1 MPAIKI
7 EQFGGQLPAWQANL
21 LPPGQ
26 AAASTNTYLFSGA
39 LEGWRLPKFLRTLSN
54 SAAQFVYRIPMVN
67 QSVATA
73 FLVFLTQVNPGDI
86 ATVGEDAYT
95 FVTSITPT
103 TAPYSVLIGATPN
116 VTAQNLLAAITFDN
130 GAGTNNG
137 ILYSDNTIVNGQVAY
152 AGNNA
157 GQSTNVVG
165 TATIGGKP
173 YTYLQVFS
181 PDFGAAYNATAVAE
195 STAATRLVWLGTLA
209 ASSPEVSA
217 FSGGTNPSFNS
228 QITGNSTWL
237 EFLDPDTN
245 VIKTQVV
252 NDIYQR
258 YYWASPSEPPQYN
271 TLARIQANKS
281 PWLLGINPPG
291 CAPTVTISGGGG
303 SAQLGVTFSN
313 GNTGNTLGNA
323 IYLIPITPVGQMQLS
338 DVTFMPASTDQL
350 VLFAAVAYMDATI
363 GNTPTSPGEL
373 VQNGAGEINEGIIAG
388 TLAGSSFLNPPTLL
402 ANQTYWIG
410 ISLNAAE
417 TIAIGDGSAGS
428 VVFANTFVNGPPLH
442 APAVT
447 YGVPNLYL
455 YADLATSAPEEA
467 RAYVYTWISA
477 YGE

>member
-7 EQFGGQLPAWQANL
+7 EQFGGQLPAWEPHL

-39 LEGWRLPKFLRTLSN
+39 LEGWRLPKFLRNLNN
-54 SAAQFVYRIPMVN
+54 SASQFVYRIPTVS

-73 FLVFLTQVNPGDI
+73 FLVLLTQPNVGD
-86 ATVGEDAYT
+86 TVLVGEDTYT
-95 FVTSITPT
+95 FSSSITVSSP
-103 TAPYSVLIGATPN
+103 PYSVLIGATPN

-137 ILYSDNTIVNGQVAY
+137 ILYSFNTIVNGQVAY
-152 AGNNA
+152 AGNNS
-157 GQSTNVVG
+157 GQSTNVVA
-165 TATIGGKP
+165 TATIGGNP

-181 PDFGAAYNATAVAE
+181 PDFGAAFNTTAVAE
-195 STAATRLVWLGTLA
+195 STGTTRLNWLAGL
-209 ASSPEVSA
+209 VSLGPDVA
-217 FSGGTNPSFNS
+217 TFSGGTNPSFNS
-228 QITGNSTWL
+228 QITGTSTWL

-258 YYWASPSEPPQYN
+258 DYWASPSEPPQYN

-291 CAPTVTISGGGG
+291 CAPTVTVTGGGG

-323 IYLIPITPVGQMQLS
+323 VYLIPITPVGQMQLT

-350 VLFAAVAYMDATI
+350 VL
-363 GNTPTSPGEL
+363 
-373 VQNGAGEINEGIIAG
+373 
-388 TLAGSSFLNPPTLL
+388 
-402 ANQTYWIG
+402 
-410 ISLNAAE
+410 
-417 TIAIGDGSAGS
+417 
-428 VVFANTFVNGPPLH
+428 
-442 APAVT
+442 
-447 YGVPNLYL
+447 
-455 YADLATSAPEEA
+455 
-467 RAYVYTWISA
+467 
-477 YGE
+477 